1 MSVDKNIMFV
11 QDTLRPIFEI
21 PDGNQDKFEQ
31 LLSEKIN
38 YLVGNDFPALVNILY
53 RIDVSEQKV
62 KQVLKDHPDADAGSL
77 IAALIIERM
86 LAKAKSRQN
95 FKPNSPIP
103 DDEKW

>member
-1 MSVDKNIMFV
+1 M
-11 QDTLRPIFEI
+11 QETLRPLFDLQET
-21 PDGNQDKFEQ
+21 NQDEFEN
-31 LLSEKIN
+31 LLAAKIN
-38 YLVGNDFPALVNILY
+38 ELVGRDFSALINILY

-62 KQVLKDHPDADAGSL
+62 KQTLKDHPDADAGSL

-86 LAKAKSRQN
+86 LAKAKSRDN